1 MGVWVTQG
9 GRMAEGARGWPRRDL
24 LRRGLLIVG
33 GVAIGTGT
41 SELWWGAHRRTP
53 LAGGPAGATF
63 GNGSQDVGS
72 GALEVVWS
80 GPTGQRLVALTFDDG
95 PAPQWTPM
103 VLDTLAEHRV
113 PATFFLVG
121 AQVRR
126 HADVIRDRL
135 SGHEVGNHSWAH
147 RDLAELDTTE
157 AYDDLRRSH
166 DAIADVTGVPPR
178 LLRPPYGHLG
188 GAVLHAAARL
198 DYRLVLWSLQ
208 MVERE
213 YPGDPAGH
221 ARRIVSNV
229 RPGTIVLGHDVGAR
243 RRLVALRGLTDMIN
257 GLRSRGYTFV
267 TVSAL
272 LGAGVAPVPNR

>member
-1 MGVWVTQG
+1 MTGG
-9 GRMAEGARGWPRRDL
+9 GRGWGRRDL
-24 LRRGLLIVG
+24 LRRGLLVAG
-33 GVAIGTGT
+33 GVAIGAGA
-41 SELWWGAHRRTP
+41 SEAWWRTNRRIP
-53 LAGGPAGATF
+53 LAGGPASATL
-63 GNGSQDVGS
+63 GSGHQSVGS
-72 GALEVVWS
+72 GAVEVVWS

-103 VLDTLAEHRV
+103 VLDTLAQHRV

-121 AQVRR
+121 SQVRR

-135 SGHEVGNHSWAH
+135 AGHEVGNHSWEH
-147 RDLAELDTTE
+147 RDLAELDATE

-166 DAIADVTGVPPR
+166 DAIADVTGVSPR

-213 YPGDPAGH
+213 FPDDPAGQ
-221 ARRIVSNV
+221 AQQIVAGV

-243 RRLVALRGLTDMIN
+243 RRLVALRGLPDMIN

-272 LGAGVAPVPNR
+272 LGKA

>member
-1 MGVWVTQG
+1 MV
-9 GRMAEGARGWPRRDL
+9 EGTRWWRRRDL
-24 LRRGLLIVG
+24 LRHGLLLVG
-33 GVAIGTGT
+33 GVALGAGT
-41 SELWWGAHRRTP
+41 SEAWRSTHRRLP
-53 LAGGPAGATF
+53 IAGGFASATV
-63 GNGSQDVGS
+63 GNGKQDVGA

-80 GPTGQRLVALTFDDG
+80 GRTNQRLVALTFDDG

-103 VLDTLAEHRV
+103 VLDTLARHRV
-113 PATFFLVG
+113 PATFFMDG

-126 HADVIRDRL
+126 HADVVRDRL
-135 SGHEVGNHSWAH
+135 TGHEVGNHGWDH
-147 RDLAELDTTE
+147 RDLAELDAAE

-166 DAIADVTGVPPR
+166 DAIADVTGTRPT

-188 GAVLHAAARL
+188 GAVLYAAARL

-213 YPGDPAGH
+213 FPDDPAGH
-221 ARRIVSNV
+221 ARRIVTEV

-272 LGAGVAPVPNR
+272 LRASVASTPTR

>member
-1 MGVWVTQG
+1 MT
-9 GRMAEGARGWPRRDL
+9 EGARGWERRDL
-24 LRRGLLIVG
+24 LRRGLLVVG
-33 GVAIGTGT
+33 GAAVGAGT
-41 SELWWGAHRRTP
+41 SEAWWIGQRRLP
-53 LAGGPAGATF
+53 IAGGPASATL
-63 GNGSQDVGS
+63 GNGHQDVGS

-80 GPTGQRLVALTFDDG
+80 APTNQRLVALTFDDG

-113 PATFFLVG
+113 PATFFMVG
-121 AQVRR
+121 AQVHR
-126 HADVIRDRL
+126 HADVVRGRL
-135 SGHEVGNHSWAH
+135 AGHEVGNHSWQH
-147 RDLAELDTTE
+147 RDLAELDAAE

-166 DAIADVTGVPPR
+166 DVIAELTGTPPV

-213 YPGDPAGH
+213 FPDDPAGH
-221 ARRIVSNV
+221 AQRIVAGV

-243 RRLVALRGLTDMIN
+243 RRLVALRGLTDIIN

-272 LGAGVAPVPNR
+272 LGAGVAPPQTR

>member
-1 MGVWVTQG
+1 
-9 GRMAEGARGWPRRDL
+9 MAEGVRGWGRRDL
-24 LRRGLLIVG
+24 LRRGVLVVG
-33 GVAIGTGT
+33 GVVVGAGT
-41 SELWWGAHRRTP
+41 SEAWWATHRRAP
-53 LAGGPAGATF
+53 VAAGPGAATV
-63 GNGSQDVGS
+63 GNGQQDVGS
-72 GALEVVWS
+72 GALEVFWS
-80 GPTGQRLVALTFDDG
+80 GRTSQRLVALTFDDG

-103 VLDTLAEHRV
+103 VLDTLARHRV
-113 PATFFLVG
+113 PATFFMVG

-126 HADVIRDRL
+126 HADVVRDRL
-135 SGHEVGNHSWAH
+135 AEHEVGNHSWDH
-147 RDLAELDTTE
+147 RNLAELDPTE

-166 DAIADVTGVPPR
+166 DAIAELTGTQPT
-178 LLRPPYGHLG
+178 LLRPPFGQMG

-198 DYRLVLWSLQ
+198 DYQLVLWSLQ

-213 YPGDPAGH
+213 FPDDPAGH
-221 ARRIVSNV
+221 ARRIVNEV

-272 LGAGVAPVPNR
+272 LRASVAPTPTR

>member
-1 MGVWVTQG
+1 MWVKRG
-9 GRMAEGARGWPRRDL
+9 GQMAEGARGWGRRDL
-24 LRRGLLIVG
+24 LRRGLLVVG
-33 GVAIGTGT
+33 GVAIGAGT
-41 SELWWGAHRRTP
+41 SEAWWITHRRMP
-53 LAGGPAGATF
+53 IAGGPASATL
-63 GNGSQDVGS
+63 GNGQQDVGS
-72 GALEVVWS
+72 GAVDVVWS
-80 GPTGQRLVALTFDDG
+80 GRTNQRLVALTFDDG

-103 VLDTLAEHRV
+103 VLDTLAQHRV
-113 PATFFLVG
+113 PATFFMVG

-126 HADVIRDRL
+126 HADVVRDRL
-135 SGHEVGNHSWAH
+135 AGHEVGNHSWEH
-147 RDLAELDTTE
+147 RDLAELDAAE

-166 DAIADVTGVPPR
+166 DAIADLTGVPPA

-208 MVERE
+208 MVERQF
-213 YPGDPAGH
+213 PDDPAGH
-221 ARRIVSNV
+221 AQRIVAEV
-229 RPGTIVLGHDVGAR
+229 RPGTIVLGHDVGAH

-272 LGAGVAPVPNR
+272 LGAGVGTTPTR